1 MASNTKESVSQILAR
16 LGRCLELIP
25 IDPYGDEMSVGF
37 YEKEGVITVWSFKE
51 GKEVSE
57 RLKEIRN
64 RIVELGDLARS
75 KNNPH
80 EFYFPG
86 GSVYSR
92 AFKFLARNSVEK
104 SPLTPIPHG
113 RIEVKDLKSNMILF
127 ATPREEN
134 GSWIYS

>member
-64 RIVELGDLARS
+64 RIVELGLS
-75 KNNPH
+75 LIH
-80 EFYFPG
+80 
-86 GSVYSR
+86 
-92 AFKFLARNSVEK
+92 
-104 SPLTPIPHG
+104 I
-113 RIEVKDLKSNMILF
+113 
-127 ATPREEN
+127 
-134 GSWIYS
+134 